1 MYVKFKCFGEKEYA
15 ETPMVSDSLTPEFN
29 YSKIFSF
36 PAVTEDHLEW
46 FDNGCLSFE
55 VYGKQNDKV
64 IDQRLAKM
72 STKELRQK
80 ETLTVSQGAN
90 LKQNQATFRDKSA
103 TEISNLKAEL
113 ILYKRRYNR
122 LTEKEKRIQ
131 NVVTEWGK
139 KTDKDYDGFH
149 RAVSA
154 AAFHE
159 RGKMKYRVNLLQSY
173 LKNQSDAAGNGG
185 AIKTED
191 VKVPSGS
198 KACTIS

>member
-15 ETPMVSDSLTPEFN
+15 ESQMISDTLNPEFN
-29 YSKIFSF
+29 YTKIFSF

-55 VYGKQNDKV
+55 TYGKQSDK
-64 IDQRLAKM
+64 ILDPRLAKM
-72 STKELRQK
+72 TTKELRQK
-80 ETLTVSQGAN
+80 ENLTVSQGAN

-103 TEISNLKAEL
+103 EEISNLKAEL
-113 ILYKRRYNR
+113 ILYRRRYNR

-131 NVVTEWGK
+131 NVVTDWGK
-139 KTDKDYDGFH
+139 KTEKDYDGFH

-159 RGKMKYRVNLLQSY
+159 RGKMKYRVNLLSSY
-173 LKNQSDAAGNGG
+173 LKNQSEASPNGEKV
-185 AIKTED
+185 KTED
-191 VKVPSGS
+191 IKVPTGS